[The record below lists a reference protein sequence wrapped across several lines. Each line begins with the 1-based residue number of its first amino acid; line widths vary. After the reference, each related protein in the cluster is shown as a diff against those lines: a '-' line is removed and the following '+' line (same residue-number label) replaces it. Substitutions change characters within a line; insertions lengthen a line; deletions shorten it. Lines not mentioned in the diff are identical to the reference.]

1 MADSLLLPILPLM
14 LPNSHDLL
22 ILRSLKRIDP
32 RKLKARKERVVR
44 LQRLQSK

>member
-14 LPNSHDLL
+14 LPNSQDLL
-22 ILRSLKRIDP
+22 ISRSLKRIDP

-44 LQRLQSK
+44 L